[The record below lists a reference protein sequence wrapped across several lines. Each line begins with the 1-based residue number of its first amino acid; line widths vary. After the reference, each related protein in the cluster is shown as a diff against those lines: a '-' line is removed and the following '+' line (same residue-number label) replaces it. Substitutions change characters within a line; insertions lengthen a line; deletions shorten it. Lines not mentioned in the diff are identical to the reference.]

1 MDEEIENEDN
11 INIYNTNFYYEGND
25 EQILGLYNKKEVVEN
40 NDTISKKIIK
50 RIFYHP
56 LFLNYNYCLFCLER
70 RKTKYNHRNLYEKH
84 KILNIKKISNF
95 LEKES
100 IKLKFPENKIDKLTK
115 RRFIHSSEHK
125 EQDKI
130 DNNQNSI
137 SDTEIFIEEN
147 ENLLSKNSK
156 LSKNAIIFSKYNSQN
171 LSFDTSSFSK
181 NSDNQNIKKY
191 NSSGI
196 KYNKIKKIKTSAEHS
211 LLNKNKN
218 KSNAILNE
226 DKENSL
232 FKRRKRNLK
241 TTKKISKP
249 LSFFG
254 FIINQFENNKQNET
268 RDLFME
274 QEEENKINEFQYFE
288 KNEKC
293 GICLGEIKDK
303 FTLICGDFFCREC
316 IISLIEESINNISFF
331 SNLNCPIC
339 KDPINENT
347 IIFLLKGKNLK
358 KYKKQKMRIDGL
370 KNPNN
375 IPCPFPDCEGF
386 AVKKEEKNNIYK
398 CQKDHVFCKK
408 CLEIIDTKD
417 SSESKNQHKCQIEE
431 KYPETMKYFKSNK
444 NIRKCPK
451 CNCWV
456 EREPGGCNYFRCS
469 NIWCK
474 YEFCWICGNKYEP
487 SHYKNPLSTCF
498 RLSESDYQGK
508 LIESLRIRR
517 IRCILIILLLIL
529 ILFPII
535 CIFFSF
541 FAIISFAL
549 YFHFDG
555 KYLKSVR
562 LHSKVLNKIAHIFY
576 FAFIFTISLALIPF
590 GYMCLGILIIAIP
603 IIIIIKKIRKKKY
616 DF

>member
-1 MDEEIENEDN
+1 MDEELEKEDN
-11 INIYNTNFYYEGND
+11 IDIYNTNFYYEGND
-25 EQILGLYNKKEVVEN
+25 QQILGLYNKKEIVEN
-40 NDTISKKIIK
+40 NDIISKKIIK
-50 RIFYHP
+50 KLYNHP

-70 RKTKYNHRNLYEKH
+70 RKTKYNNRNLYDKH
-84 KILNIKKISNF
+84 KKLNIEKISDF
-95 LEKES
+95 LEKKN
-100 IKLKFPENKIDKLTK
+100 IKLKFLENKFDKLAK
-115 RRFIHSSEHK
+115 RRFIHSSDHK
-125 EQDKI
+125 EKDKI
-130 DNNQNSI
+130 NNQNSI
-137 SDTEIFIEEN
+137 SDTEIYIEEN
-147 ENLLSKNSK
+147 ECLLSKNQK
-156 LSKNAIIFSKYNSQN
+156 QPNKEMRFSKYYSQN
-171 LSFDTSSFSK
+171 ISFDSSTISK
-181 NSDNQNIKKY
+181 NSDNQYFKKY

-196 KYNKIKKIKTSAEHS
+196 KYNKIKKIKTLGENS
-211 LLNKNKN
+211 LVNKK
-218 KSNAILNE
+218 KTQSNTMLNE
-226 DKENSL
+226 DKDNPI
-232 FKRRKRNLK
+232 FQRRKRNLK

-249 LSFFG
+249 LSLFG
-254 FIINQFENNKQNET
+254 FIINPFGNNNQNET

-274 QEEENKINEFQYFE
+274 QTEENKINEFQYFE

-293 GICLGEIKDK
+293 GICLGEIRDK

-316 IISLIEESINNISFF
+316 IINLIEESINNISFF
-331 SNLNCPIC
+331 SKLNCPIC

-347 IIFLLKGKNLK
+347 IIFLLKGKSLK

-370 KNPNN
+370 KNPDN
-375 IPCPFPDCEGF
+375 IPCPFPNCEGF
-386 AVKKEEKNNIYK
+386 AIKKEEKNNIYK
-398 CQKDHVFCKK
+398 CQKGHLFCKK
-408 CLEIIDTKD
+408 CLEILDPKIPIGTTN
-417 SSESKNQHKCQIEE
+417 EHKCQLEE
-431 KYPETMKYFKSNK
+431 KYPETIKYLTTNK

-451 CNCWV
+451 CKCWV
-456 EREPGGCNYFRCS
+456 EREPGGCNYFKCS

-508 LIESLRIRR
+508 LIESFRIRR

-541 FAIISFAL
+541 FAIISFAM

-562 LHSKVLNKIAHIFY
+562 LHSKISNKIAHIFY
-576 FAFIFTISLALIPF
+576 FGFIFTISLALIPF
-590 GYMCLGILIIAIP
+590 GYMCLCILIIAIP
-603 IIIIIKKIRKKKY
+603 IIIIVKKIRKKKY